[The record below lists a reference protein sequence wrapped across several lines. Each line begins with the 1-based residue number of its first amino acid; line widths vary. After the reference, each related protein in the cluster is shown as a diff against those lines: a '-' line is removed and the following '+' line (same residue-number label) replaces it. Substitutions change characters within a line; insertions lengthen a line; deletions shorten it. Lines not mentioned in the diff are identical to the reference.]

1 MKGNKEKEVLAQ
13 EIVLDLAKRG
23 LTYVEAGNVLE
34 MADSMIRRKW
44 AVLNGKM
51 RKTPLSEILREA
63 EAYSSSSER
72 SE

>member
-51 RKTPLSEILREA
+51 RKTSLSEILKEA
-63 EAYSSSSER
+63 EGYSSSTE
-72 SE
+72 